1 MTVETRISPMRLLLQ
16 PGGTVI
22 DLDTLQGSWTSEQY
36 LKLTNR
42 TAQLIEFTDGTIEVL
57 PMPTRKHQRILALLY
72 EWFVAFVRPMSGEV
86 LFAALRLQIRPGKF
100 REPDLLVLLQSDDPR
115 NQDAFWLGADLV
127 IEIVSPDDPERDLV
141 EKVADYAEAGI
152 PEYWIVNP
160 LDETISVLTLVDGA
174 YTTHGRFQRGSNA
187 VSRLLDGFS
196 VEVDAVFNVV

>member
-1 MTVETRISPMRLLLQ
+1 MSVVTHTNDLVLVSKRA
-16 PGGTVI
+16 GTEL
-22 DLDTLQGSWTSEQY
+22 DLDDLQGTWTVEQY

-100 REPDLLVLLQSDDPR
+100 REPDLLVLLRSDDPR
-115 NQDAFWLGADLV
+115 NQEAFWLGADLV
-127 IEIVSPDDPERDLV
+127 VEIVSPDAPERDLV

-152 PEYWIVNP
+152 LEYWIVNP
-160 LDETISVLTLVDGA
+160 IDESITVLTLADGA
-174 YTTHGRFQRGSNA
+174 YTLHGRFVRGEQAGSQ
-187 VSRLLDGFS
+187 LLTGFG